1 MKEENN
7 SQGSNSSLIAGQP
20 APTPRT
26 PLRVVPK
33 PRVNPL
39 RVVPPTTVPE
49 VVFARA
55 SNGIIFR
62 RVVGQGVTR
71 FIPLVGWGLLAND
84 LVELAEQGIESL
96 QPNGGTVG
104 GSNFELAPVPPPS
117 TPPSE
122 TITYW
127 QGTVFPDPFSW
138 FPGYVYGELNN
149 GRGRTDG
156 DVREYNP
163 STNYDPPTTDI
174 SEPPV
179 TPDTFPGQL
188 ADPVELPFS
197 EAPQQP
203 LPPDPTPRPGN
214 IPMTMGGSFIPVLPK
229 PTEPETN
236 PTTPPVLPHP
246 LDITFDPI
254 NTDRPGPRISGENS
268 PNVFRDPS
276 SLKPRASQEPENAT
290 NNQSEPTGEAS
301 EDSTPADP
309 AIAEQEDKKAAV
321 EEEVS
326 ELSDADRAINN
337 LPDGLEKKLNAVGY
351 IINRGDKPSIAYRG
365 TTEHGTLPSGSQLH
379 LQDGENGTKTI
390 EQGSSPTNVR
400 ISNSAR
406 MKRNI
411 LKSAGLEKWPEN
423 VKIQAHHLIP
433 DKVFQDSDLALEY
446 AKRNGGKKVVDDTNN
461 LLVAAENAEASRSSN
476 AGVRKLQQEDL
487 MLKNITHFG
496 SHPGYSDR
504 VAEKL
509 RDESK
514 RLKSKYGTLENVP
527 KAEIDAAY
535 LRVQNQM
542 RDELQN
548 ADKEIGKGNFNKLL
562 PEVQKYLT
570 PAGGRKRKLSEVP
583 TNQQN
588 NSIAAS
594 SESPQ
599 ILNRKTMSDL
609 SKAIRSLTA
618 TVEAANTH
626 SYDLNKIPTSKTPE
640 ALAQTLAVAM
650 SKIMQGKNKNGEE
663 ITLAQ
668 SKEFRAERDQSSRVI
683 KVTHP
688 QTGSRLATIYL
699 DDKKI
704 TMQGLLST
712 QQVDILAGIQN
723 STQSSNHKSTQREL
737 G

>member
-188 ADPVELPFS
+188 ADPVELPFP

-203 LPPDPTPRPGN
+203 LPPDPTPRPGD

-236 PTTPPVLPHP
+236 PTNPPVLPHP
-246 LDITFDPI
+246 LDITFDRI
-254 NTDRPGPRISGENS
+254 NTDRPGPRIPGENN
-268 PNVFRDPS
+268 PNIFRDPRT
-276 SLKPRASQEPENAT
+276 LQPRASQEPENTT
-290 NNQSEPTGEAS
+290 NNQSEPAGETS
-301 EDSTPADP
+301 EDSTPTDP
-309 AIAEQEDKKAAV
+309 AIAAREAKKAEVEQEVVGLRLDEIPSALEERLFREGGYVIRRPQDEDKT
-321 EEEVS
+321 S
-326 ELSDADRAINN
+326 
-337 LPDGLEKKLNAVGY
+337 
-351 IINRGDKPSIAYRG
+351 PSIAYYG
-365 TTEHGTLPSGSQLH
+365 TTENGEKVKTPSGSQLYLEQRDGAWVIQPGRSLGTSNRTSDPYTMKKNAREAKGVEQWPANEG
-379 LQDGENGTKTI
+379 LQVN
-390 EQGSSPTNVR
+390 
-400 ISNSAR
+400 
-406 MKRNI
+406 
-411 LKSAGLEKWPEN
+411 
-423 VKIQAHHLIP
+423 HLIP
-433 DKVFQDSDLALEY
+433 DNVAQKSPLAQRFNEV
-446 AKRNGGKKVVDDTNN
+446 NGRDMIDEKENLIVMPEKAAAVTSTNADVQA
-461 LLVAAENAEASRSSN
+461 LRET
-476 AGVRKLQQEDL
+476 D
-487 MLKNITHFG
+487 NITHRG
-496 SHPGYSDR
+496 SHANYNQR
-504 VAEKL
+504 VKEKL
-509 RDESK
+509 KAEEAKLVDE
-514 RLKSKYGTLENVP
+514 YGSLENVP
-527 KAEIDAAY
+527 KDVIIETFT
-535 LRVQNQM
+535 RVQK
-542 RDELQN
+542 ELRQELK
-548 ADKEIGKGNFNKLL
+548 DSDTEIGAGKYHEL
-562 PEVQKYLT
+562 PQAVKEYLT
-570 PAGGRKRKLSEVP
+570 PDKNNPGKYRLSDLP
-583 TNQQN
+583 NSQKTNQVVVG
-588 NSIAAS
+588 NSPNPMS
-594 SESPQ
+594 SP
-599 ILNRKTMSDL
+599 
-609 SKAIRSLTA
+609 
-618 TVEAANTH
+618 
-626 SYDLNKIPTSKTPE
+626 
-640 ALAQTLAVAM
+640 
-650 SKIMQGKNKNGEE
+650 
-663 ITLAQ
+663 
-668 SKEFRAERDQSSRVI
+668 
-683 KVTHP
+683 
-688 QTGSRLATIYL
+688 RLASALRAFTAKLQSDNIYN
-699 DDKKI
+699 DN
-704 TMQGLLST
+704 Q
-712 QQVDILAGIQN
+712 LAMHEL
-723 STQSSNHKSTQREL
+723 QSEKQRKASMPTDNIAKVKSNQREL